1 MLKTI
6 LKYGVVAGVIVG
18 VPMFIGNVL
27 VDGHP
32 PVAISM
38 AIGYATMLI
47 ALSMVFL
54 AVKRQRDTVGGGVIK
69 FWPALGMGLA
79 ISLVAAVFYVGTW
92 ELTQALTGDD
102 FVAGYTR
109 ALVAEKVAAGASQA
123 EIAALQARM
132 AEFAVQYA
140 DPLYRLPMT
149 FIEIFPVGALVSI
162 VTAALLR
169 NSRFLPARRAA

>member
-6 LKYGVVAGVIVG
+6 LKYGLIAGVIVG
-18 VPMFIGNVL
+18 VPMFVGNVL
-27 VDGHP
+27 IDGHP

-38 AIGYATMLI
+38 AIGYATMLA

-79 ISLVAAVFYVGTW
+79 ISLVASLVYVGTW
-92 ELTQALTGDD
+92 ELTQALTGND
-102 FVAGYTR
+102 FVEGYTR
-109 ALVAEKVAAGASQA
+109 ALVAEKVAAGASAA
-123 EIAALQARM
+123 EIAELRAGMARWA
-132 AEFAVQYA
+132 AEYA
-140 DPLYRLPMT
+140 NPLYRLPMT
-149 FIEIFPVGALVSI
+149 FAEIFPVGVLVSI

-169 NSRFLPARRAA
+169 NSRFLPARRMA